1 MINLHYQEVYFN
13 WQIKKLVKTAMNE
26 LSLMLNDFETFYV
39 ERGSP
44 SIRKYHK
51 RKRKRF
57 SFGLRG

>member
-1 MINLHYQEVYFN
+1 MINLHYQEFYFN

-26 LSLMLNDFETFYV
+26 LNLMLNDFETFYV